1 MRQQMMK
8 QKILI
13 IEDEFEIQDILK
25 NYLEDVGYVVE
36 TADDGMEGYAK
47 FQNEH
52 FDLILLDIMMP
63 KIDGYVVLEMIRRE
77 SNIPVMMIT
86 AMGDVVDQIK
96 AFELKV
102 DDYITKPFDMKLV
115 LVRVAA
121 LLRRSEV
128 SGVMSQEEE
137 KSMIHYRDLVMDVG
151 GMEVFELGSG
161 LELTHK
167 EFEILRL
174 FLEHQNQVF
183 TREMLL
189 EKLWGYDYFGN
200 PKVVN
205 VHIQNLRKKLAGD
218 YIETVRGVGYKIG
231 SEN

>member
-1 MRQQMMK
+1 MNK
-8 QKILI
+8 KILI
-13 IEDEFEIQDILK
+13 IEDEVAIQDILK

-36 TADDGMEGYAK
+36 TADDGMEGYSK
-47 FQNEH
+47 FQRGA

-63 KIDGYVVLEMIRRE
+63 KIDGYVVLEMIRKE
-77 SNIPVMMIT
+77 SNVPVMMIT
-86 AMGDVVDQIK
+86 AMGDVVDQVK

-121 LLRRSEV
+121 MLRRSVASER
-128 SGVMSQEEE
+128 GAQEEE
-137 KSMIHYRDLVMDVG
+137 SKIKYRDLVMDMQ
-151 GMEVFELGSG
+151 GMEVFEQGSK

-174 FLEHQNQVF
+174 LLENQNRVF

-189 EKLWGYDYFGN
+189 EKLWDYDYFGN

-205 VHIQNLRKKLAGD
+205 VHIQNLRKKLVGN
-218 YIETVRGVGYKIG
+218 YIETVRGVGYKIAK
-231 SEN
+231 ED